1 MKLVVINRF
10 MSGTRAVISF
20 FAGMSA
26 LDKQK
31 VTIYAATSS
40 FLFYGLL
47 AAAGYYFGKD

>member
-26 LDKQK
+26 LDKRK
-31 VTIYAATSS
+31 TLIYASISS
-40 FLFYGLL
+40 FTFYGLL
-47 AAAGYYFGKD
+47 ASAGYFFGKD